1 MHFRSLSTETL
12 GTRFSQIWLLYSCV
26 ADTFSVVMWDQQSVK
41 TSTRLTPVW
50 DIGRNIS
57 SPRADSRTTGLE
69 KRWKGQLGEK
79 QKVIS
84 SVEREKCNRRG
95 YMMRGV
101 ERKWEQSRE
110 GKWSAEERSRG
121 CTERLSQLTNAFCGI
136 QQVCCFHR
144 SGWPRERERHMETPM
159 VNYVCPKKATAKVQ
173 LCQYDKLSQWWRTC
187 TFITFLYLWLSC
199 TFSDI

>member
-1 MHFRSLSTETL
+1 MHLRSLSTETL

-26 ADTFSVVMWDQQSVK
+26 TETFSVVMWDQQSVK

-50 DIGRNIS
+50 DIGRNIL

-144 SGWPRERERHMETPM
+144 SGWPRERETHGNTDG
-159 VNYVCPKKATAKVQ
+159 Q
-173 LCQYDKLSQWWRTC
+173 LCLSQKSYCEGTIMSIWQ
-187 TFITFLYLWLSC
+187 IKSVIENVHLHHISLLV
-199 TFSDI
+199 IKLHI